1 MVRRDIAL
9 KLVRPA
15 KKKSKSEKS
24 ESKIEL
30 RREEIDLISINDI
43 EPQLDN
49 ISVSNVNAFSPQGEV
64 E

>member
-1 MVRRDIAL
+1 MVRRDITV